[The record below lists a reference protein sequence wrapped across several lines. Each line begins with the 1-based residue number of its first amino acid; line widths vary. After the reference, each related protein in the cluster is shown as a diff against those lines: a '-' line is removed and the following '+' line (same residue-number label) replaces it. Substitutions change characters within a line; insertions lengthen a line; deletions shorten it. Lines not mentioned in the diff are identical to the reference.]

1 MNLILR
7 KYGDPV
13 LREKAKPVPA
23 VDDRVRKLAD
33 DMIDTMHVEE
43 GVGLAAQQVGET
55 LALFVMDIPVRSDT
69 DDEGHR
75 LNPDVPMPLV
85 LVNPEIA
92 WASEETEVYEE
103 GCLSFPDIRANVER
117 PAEVEVRYLDRAGQP
132 QRLRL
137 RGLAARCCQH
147 EMDHLD
153 GVLLCDRMSAVK
165 RVAVSGRLK
174 RLRRETREAMGLE

>member
-1 MNLILR
+1 MNLLLR

-33 DMIDTMHVEE
+33 DMIDTMHAEE

-55 LALFVMDIPVRSDT
+55 LALFVMDIPARSDT
-69 DDEGHR
+69 DGDGNR
-75 LNPDVPMPLV
+75 LNPDAGMPMT
-85 LVNPEIA
+85 LVNPEIT
-92 WASEETEVYEE
+92 WASKETEVYEE
-103 GCLSFPDIRANVER
+103 GCLSFPDIRANVAR
-117 PAEVEVRYLDRAGQP
+117 PSEVEVRYLDREGKP
-132 QRLRL
+132 QQRRL

-147 EMDHLD
+147 ELDHLN

-174 RLRRETREAMGLE
+174 RLRRETREALGLE